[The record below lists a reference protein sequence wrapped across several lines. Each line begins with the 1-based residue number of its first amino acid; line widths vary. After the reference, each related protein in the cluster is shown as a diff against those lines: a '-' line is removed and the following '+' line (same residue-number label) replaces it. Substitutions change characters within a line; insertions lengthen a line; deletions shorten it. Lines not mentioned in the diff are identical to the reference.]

1 MLLLIQ
7 HIGNGSMHI
16 EEQLDTLQSE
26 IDQKRQEI
34 RSDYYSMS
42 IGELISLYEQ
52 KEIEIHPEFQRFFR
66 WSEYQKTKLIESILL
81 GIPIPPIFVSQ
92 REDGIWDVVDGLQRL
107 STIYQFV
114 GILRDEDGKLFPP
127 LILQKTEY
135 LPSLVG
141 KIWEDKDNPEG
152 SVKGFTPTQRLL
164 IKRAKINVNIL
175 LKESDTFA
183 KYELFQR
190 LNTGGS
196 IATAQELRNCILVSL
211 NPNLYQWMKQLSEDE
226 NFQAC
231 IALNEKSLDEQY
243 DLDILCRFLVLRK
256 IDENVLKG
264 IVDVDTFF
272 TEKIKEIAIDTS
284 YDFEKEATAFEKTF
298 QLLGEC
304 MAGDSFRKY
313 DLNKQKFSGGFLLA
327 PFETIALGIG
337 YNYEQY
343 NATCFEPRNK
353 ILELWSNPEY
363 TSAFG
368 RGKDARTR
376 LPKLIPLGR
385 KLFAL

>member
-1 MLLLIQ
+1 
-7 HIGNGSMHI
+7 MHI
-16 EEQLDTLQSE
+16 EEQVDKLQSE
-26 IDQKRQEI
+26 IDRKRQQI
-34 RSDYYSMS
+34 RADYYSMS

-66 WSEYQKTKLIESILL
+66 WSDYQKTKLIESILL

-107 STIYQFV
+107 STIYQFI
-114 GILRDEDGKLFPP
+114 GILRDEDGNQIPP

-135 LPSLVG
+135 LPSLIG
-141 KIWEDKDNPEG
+141 KVWEDNEHPEG

-211 NPNLYQWMKQLSEDE
+211 NPNLYQWMKQLSENE
-226 NFQAC
+226 NFQSC

-243 DLDILCRFLVLRK
+243 DIEILCRFLVLRK
-256 IDENVLKG
+256 IDENVLRE

-272 TEKIKEIAIDTS
+272 TEKIKEIAADPNFN
-284 YDFEKEATAFEKTF
+284 FEEEQIAFEKTF
-298 QLLGEC
+298 QLLDEC
-304 MAGDSFRKY
+304 MAGQSFRKY
-313 DLNKQKFSGGFLLA
+313 DANKQKFSGGFLLA
-327 PFETIALGIG
+327 PFEVIALGIG
-337 YNYEQY
+337 YNYQQY
-343 NATCFEPRNK
+343 NPTCSDLRKN
-353 ILELWSNPEY
+353 ILEIWSNPEY

-368 RGKDARTR
+368 RGKDARAR

-385 KLFAL
+385 QLFAA